1 MDHVTSNSKFEKF
14 YQKYYKLILIIPAV
28 ILILSLIYLY
38 QFTGKNGDLIYK
50 DVSLT
55 GGTTIT
61 VFDAKQD
68 INLLKENLIT
78 QFPDLNVRSIKDI
91 SSDAQKAFYV
101 ESNTE
106 VSSLK
111 SALESFLGY
120 ELTKENSSVEFSGQ
134 SLSEGFYKQLRFAL
148 IIAFIL
154 MALVVFAI
162 FRTLVPSA
170 AVIISA
176 FADIIMTVALIDFL
190 GFRLSTAGIISLLML
205 IGYSVDTDILLT
217 TRLLKSSEE
226 GSTNKKIFGA
236 FKTGM
241 TMTLTAILAVGAALI
256 VIYSLSDV
264 LKQMFLIILIG
275 LGFDIL
281 NTWITNASLLKW
293 YLEAKKK

>member
-1 MDHVTSNSKFEKF
+1 MESEINSRFGQI
-14 YQKYYKLILIIPAV
+14 YQKYYKLILIIPAIV
-28 ILILSLIYLY
+28 FLLSIIYLY
-38 QFTGKNGDLIYK
+38 NFTSENGDLIYK

-61 VFDAKQD
+61 VFDTEQD
-68 INLLKENLIT
+68 INLLKDSLINE
-78 QFPDLNVRSIKDI
+78 FPDLNVRSIKDI
-91 SSDAQKAFYV
+91 SSDNQKAFYV
-101 ESNTE
+101 ESITN

-111 SALESFLGY
+111 SSLESFLGY
-120 ELTKENSSVEFSGQ
+120 ELTEENSSVEFSGQ
-134 SLSEGFYKQLRFAL
+134 SLSEGFYKQLRTAL
-148 IIAFIL
+148 IVAFIL
-154 MALVVFAI
+154 MALVVFII

-217 TRLLKSSEE
+217 TRLLKSNED
-226 GSTNKKIFGA
+226 GSINKKIFGA

-241 TMTLTAILAVGAALI
+241 TMTLTAILAIGAALI

-264 LKQMFLIILIG
+264 LRQMFLIILIG

-293 YLEAKKK
+293 YLEVKKK

>member
-1 MDHVTSNSKFEKF
+1 MENIENTSKFEKL
-14 YQKYYKLILIIPAV
+14 YQKNYKLILIIPT
-28 ILILSLIYLY
+28 IIFLLSIIYLY
-38 QFTGKNGDLIYK
+38 HFTSKNGDIIYK

-61 VFDAKQD
+61 VFDTQQD
-68 INLLKENLIT
+68 IAIIKSSLIT
-78 QFPDLNVRSIKDI
+78 KFPDLNVRSIKDI
-91 SSDAQKAFYV
+91 SSDSQKAFYV
-101 ESNTE
+101 ESNTD
-106 VSSLK
+106 VDSLK
-111 SALESFLGY
+111 SSIEDIIGY
-120 ELTKENSSVEFSGQ
+120 KLTEENSSVEFSGQ

-148 IIAFIL
+148 IVAFIL
-154 MALVVFAI
+154 MALVVFTI
-162 FRTLVPSA
+162 FRTFVPSA

-176 FADIIMTVALIDFL
+176 FADILMTIALIDFL
-190 GFRLSTAGIISLLML
+190 GFRLSTAGIIALLML

-217 TRLLKSSEE
+217 TRLLKSTEE

-293 YLEAKKK
+293 YMEKKSK

>member
-1 MDHVTSNSKFEKF
+1 MTSNSKFETF

-68 INLLKENLIT
+68 INILKENLIT
-78 QFPDLNVRSIKDI
+78 QFPDLNIRSIKDI
-91 SSDAQKAFYV
+91 SLDTQKAFYV

-111 SALESFLGY
+111 PALESFLGY

-217 TRLLKSSEE
+217 TRLLKSSED
-226 GSTNKKIFGA
+226 GSINKKIFGA